1 MSEAE
6 GPGKHL
12 QERQIL
18 GRETR
23 GLERAGAPLRL
34 PAVDLGLGT
43 GRLGFLIQ
51 MVFMN
56 KIQLS
61 EPCIKIIKWRLLGLR
76 RNLHNVS
83 QRHHLFRKFLTGWPG
98 FKLKGEWE
106 VEVMTWCMY
115 WRMTVYRGYSILKW
129 KAEWGQRRQNS
140 DRGPKATLVF
150 NSFLRHDSM
159 NLLL

>member
-12 QERQIL
+12 QERQVL

-23 GLERAGAPLRL
+23 GLERAGVLFHL
-34 PAVDLGLGT
+34 PAADLSLGT

-61 EPCIKIIKWRLLGLR
+61 ELCIKIIK
-76 RNLHNVS
+76 
-83 QRHHLFRKFLTGWPG
+83 
-98 FKLKGEWE
+98 
-106 VEVMTWCMY
+106 
-115 WRMTVYRGYSILKW
+115 
-129 KAEWGQRRQNS
+129 
-140 DRGPKATLVF
+140 
-150 NSFLRHDSM
+150 
-159 NLLL
+159 